1 MELPSTARELPRGP
15 LRVLIVAEDPLA
27 RAGLA
32 AALASE
38 PDIVVVGRLGPSDDL
53 ISQAT
58 TFDADAVLF
67 DLGWEGGRDAPA
79 LDALND
85 LADAG
90 AVVVVMVAEAVQ
102 ARGPWLIGANA
113 ILSRESPAPTLA
125 AGLRAASAGLVV
137 VTPEL
142 SDVLS
147 LRSREAEPLIEDL
160 TPRELEVLGLVADGL
175 TNRAIAQ
182 RLGISENTVK
192 FHLNAILGK
201 LGAQSRTDAIVRATR
216 LGIIAL

>member
-1 MELPSTARELPRGP
+1 MTV
-15 LRVLIVAEDPLA
+15 LRILIVADDPLA

-38 PDIVVVGRLGPSDDL
+38 PDDEVVGRLGPSDDL
-53 ISQAT
+53 VVETAAL
-58 TFDADAVLF
+58 DPDVVLF
-67 DLGWEGGRDAPA
+67 DLGWEGGRSEAG
-79 LDALND
+79 LDSLTD
-85 LADAG
+85 LIDAG
-90 AVVVVMVAEAVQ
+90 LVVVAMVADEGQ
-102 ARGPWLIGANA
+102 ARQAWLAGANA
-113 ILSRESPAPTLA
+113 ILSRESPAPALVA
-125 AGLRAASAGLVV
+125 ALRAAHAGLVV
-137 VTPEL
+137 VEPSL
-142 SDVLS
+142 SDVLAS
-147 LRSREAEPLIEDL
+147 RSREAEPLIEDL

>member
-1 MELPSTARELPRGP
+1 MTP
-15 LRVLIVAEDPLA
+15 LRILIVAQDPLA

-38 PDIVVVGRLGPSDDL
+38 PDVEVVGRLGPSDDL
-53 ISQAT
+53 VTRAAA
-58 TFDADAVLF
+58 FDADVVVF
-67 DLGWEGGRDAPA
+67 DVGWEGGRGDEGAEA
-79 LDALND
+79 LSDLLDAGHTVLAMV
-85 LADAG
+85 ADA
-90 AVVVVMVAEAVQ
+90 AQ
-102 ARGPWLIGANA
+102 ARQAWLAGANA
-113 ILSRESPAPTLA
+113 ILSRESATPTLV
-125 AGLRAASAGLVV
+125 AGLRAAQAGLVV
-137 VTPEL
+137 VDPDL

-147 LRSREAEPLIEDL
+147 SRSREAEPLIEDL

>member
-1 MELPSTARELPRGP
+1 MSV
-15 LRVLIVAEDPLA
+15 LRLLIVAEDPLA

-38 PDIVVVGRLGPSDDL
+38 PEVEVVGRLGPSDE
-53 ISQAT
+53 IITRVAA
-58 TFDADAVLF
+58 FDPDVVLF
-67 DLGWEGGRDAPA
+67 DLGWEGGRGEAGP
-79 LDALND
+79 DALAD
-85 LADAG
+85 LIDA
-90 AVVVVMVAEAVQ
+90 ARTVVVMVADAGQ
-102 ARGPWLIGANA
+102 ARQAWLAGANA
-113 ILSRESPAPTLA
+113 ILSRESAAPEVI
-125 AGLRAASAGLVV
+125 AGLRAAHAGLVV
-137 VTPEL
+137 VDPEL

-147 LRSREAEPLIEDL
+147 SRSREAEPLIEDL
-160 TPRELEVLGLVADGL
+160 TPRELEVLDLVADGL